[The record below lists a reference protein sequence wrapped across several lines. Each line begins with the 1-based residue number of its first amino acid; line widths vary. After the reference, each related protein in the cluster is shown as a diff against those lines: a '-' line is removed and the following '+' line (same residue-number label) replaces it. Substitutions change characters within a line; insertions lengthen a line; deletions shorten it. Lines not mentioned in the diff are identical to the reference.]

1 MISDKLKPYQRE
13 AAERIARNR
22 SMLLADQPGLGK
34 TYTSLGAL
42 ELSGALTP
50 GSVSLIVGPVIT
62 CDTAWVPTIKTQM
75 PEVNVIDGFSGSRA
89 KRERRIN
96 QSLSDTMPNIIVT
109 NHESIGIS
117 KLDKPHI
124 KVLHELKYAAILID
138 ESHAVLPTKEDY
150 SQHVTQFWRGLYSI
164 NVSDAD
170 ILRIAISGTPD
181 RGKPHYRFGTWR
193 FLIPNA
199 LKPSRVKYQDWL
211 KKNFYTYNV
220 TIPVKR
226 NGSSFD
232 VQVQKIGQM
241 LNPTKWVQIDKQL
254 MIRRTKR
261 EVAQQLPDK
270 QYMDVDIPFS
280 DGLYDA
286 YEKYYQESLKTDD
299 GSVGNALVFALRSM
313 QFATCE
319 WEFRDDVFFPVANG
333 ASPKRD
339 WLIHWLHERNLHDDA
354 EELPESKV
362 VISSQFTKVLNWLKE
377 ELHAHGIHAEIISGE
392 TSHGKRKEIQDNFQD
407 PTNPLRVVLLSSTL
421 GVGIDLDVADDLIF
435 IDIPRNPDIQE
446 QVEDRIHRV
455 SRVHQ
460 VTIWRLRSR
469 GTIDMAIAAKNDEAY
484 NQTRNLMDGV
494 RSVDFERN
502 ILARI
507 GVR

>member
-1 MISDKLKPYQRE
+1 MIADKLKPYQRE

-42 ELSGALTP
+42 EISGALVP
-50 GSVSLIVGPVIT
+50 GSVSIIIGPVIT

-75 PEVNVIDGFSGSRA
+75 PEVNVIDGFSNSRTRRQ
-89 KRERRIN
+89 KRIKD
-96 QSLSDTMPNIIVT
+96 SLSDTMPNIIVT

-117 KLDKPHI
+117 KTDKPHI
-124 KVLHELKYAAILID
+124 PILHELDYTAILID
-138 ESHAVLPTKEDY
+138 ESHAVLPTKEDFKDL
-150 SQHVTQFWRGLYSI
+150 VTQFWRGLYSI
-164 NVSDAD
+164 NNVDAD
-170 ILRIAISGTPD
+170 ILRVAISGTPD

-193 FLIPNA
+193 FLMPKA
-199 LKPSRVKYQDWL
+199 LAPSRIKYQDWL
-211 KKNFYTYNV
+211 QKNFYTYNV
-220 TIPVKR
+220 AIPVKR
-226 NGSSFD
+226 NGSTFD

-241 LNPTKWVQIDKQL
+241 LNPIKWVQVDSQL
-254 MIRRTKR
+254 MVRRTKR

-270 QYMDVDIPFS
+270 QYIDIDIPFS

-286 YEKYYQESLKTDD
+286 YEKYYQESLKADD
-299 GSVGNALVFALRSM
+299 GTVNNALVFALRSM

-319 WEFRDDVFFPVANG
+319 WEFVDDVFHPIVGG

-339 WLIHWLHERNLHDDA
+339 WLVHWLHERNLHIDA
-354 EELPESKV
+354 DELPESKV

-377 ELHAHGIHAEIISGE
+377 ELHVHGIHAEIISGE
-392 TSHGKRKEIQDNFQD
+392 TSHAERKRIQDSFQD
-407 PTNPLRVVLLSSTL
+407 PQSSLRVVLLSATL
-421 GVGIDLDVADDLIF
+421 GVGIDLDAADDLIF

-469 GTIDMAIAAKNDEAY
+469 GTIDMVIAAKNDEAY
-484 NQTRNLMDGV
+484 EQTRTLMDGV